1 VTDAPAAH
9 RTGSQR
15 IFANLGLLLSGKAGA
30 GVMSLGY
37 LIIAARTLGADDYG
51 VLILVHA
58 YVSLLGGIVAFSGWH
73 GLVRYGSAA
82 LQAGEHGRLLRIARF
97 MTLVEI
103 GFGLLAMLIAAALVP
118 LVGPHMGWPPNAMR
132 FAVPYTLAILATV
145 RSTPQGILQLAGRFD
160 LIGAHQ
166 LVSPGVRLIG
176 CLIVWWTGG
185 GLLSFLLVWLLA
197 ALSEWAA
204 MWILGLWV
212 LRSMRLSEP
221 LIGGIAGT
229 LSENAGLLRFIATTN
244 VDLTLG
250 ELAPKLSPLTVG
262 WMLGPASA
270 GLYALAQ
277 RASVVLQQP
286 ALMLGQASYA
296 VMAKLLA
303 EHDFAGFRR
312 SVWVSTATAIL
323 IALPIAVLIGIFASE
338 ILHLLGGKSFGE
350 GATLL
355 VLLAI
360 ARGLALGSPALSSAL
375 IALGFPS
382 RSIAVN
388 LTTNL
393 VLYPLLPAMVLM
405 FGLDGA
411 GWNALLQ
418 SVVATV
424 ALALFVSS
432 SLRRQHGARRE

>member
-1 VTDAPAAH
+1 MNVSAPPLSGP
-9 RTGSQR
+9 RR

-37 LIIAARTLGADDYG
+37 LVIAARTLGADDYG

-58 YVSLLGGIVAFSGWH
+58 YVTLLGGIVAFSGWH

-82 LQAGEHGRLLRIARF
+82 LEAGEHGRLLRIVRF

-103 GFGLLAMLIAAALVP
+103 GFGVLAMLIAAALVP
-118 LVGPHMGWPPNAMR
+118 VVGPHMGWPPDAMR
-132 FAVPYTLAILATV
+132 FAVPYSLAILATV
-145 RSTPQGILQLAGRFD
+145 RSTPQGILQIAGRVD

-176 CLIVWWTGG
+176 CLAVWWAGG
-185 GLLSFLLVWLLA
+185 GLLAFLVVWLLA
-197 ALSEWAA
+197 ALAEWAA
-204 MWILGLWV
+204 MWILGLWA

-221 LIGGIAGT
+221 LIGGVAGT
-229 LSENAGLLRFIATTN
+229 LAENAGLLRFVATTN

-262 WMLGPASA
+262 WMLGPAAA

-303 EHDFAGFRR
+303 EHNLAGFRR
-312 SVWVSTATAIL
+312 SVWVSTAIAML
-323 IALPIAVLIGIFASE
+323 IALPVVVLIGIFASD
-338 ILHLLGGKSFGE
+338 ILALLGGKSFGD

-360 ARGLALGSPALSSAL
+360 ARAVALGSPALSSAL

-388 LTTNL
+388 LFANL
-393 VLYPLLPAMVLM
+393 LIYPLLPLMVLM

-411 GWNALLQ
+411 GWHALLQ
-418 SVVATV
+418 SAVATV
-424 ALALFVSS
+424 ALALFFRS
-432 SLRRQHGARRE
+432 SLGHRHTPRRG

>member
-1 VTDAPAAH
+1 
-9 RTGSQR
+9 
-15 IFANLGLLLSGKAGA
+15 
-30 GVMSLGY
+30 M
-37 LIIAARTLGADDYG
+37 
-51 VLILVHA
+51 
-58 YVSLLGGIVAFSGWH
+58 
-73 GLVRYGSAA
+73 
-82 LQAGEHGRLLRIARF
+82 
-97 MTLVEI
+97 
-103 GFGLLAMLIAAALVP
+103 
-118 LVGPHMGWPPNAMR
+118 
-132 FAVPYTLAILATV
+132 
-145 RSTPQGILQLAGRFD
+145 
-160 LIGAHQ
+160 
-166 LVSPGVRLIG
+166 RLIG

-185 GLLSFLLVWLLA
+185 GLLAFLVVWLLA
-197 ALSEWAA
+197 ALAEWAV

-221 LIGGIAGT
+221 MIGGVAGT
-229 LSENAGLLRFIATTN
+229 VAENAGLLRFIATTN

-262 WMLGPASA
+262 WMLGPAAA

-303 EHDFAGFRR
+303 EQDFAGFRR

-323 IALPIAVLIGIFASE
+323 IALPVAAIIGIFASP
-338 ILHLLGGKSFGE
+338 ILHLLGGKSFGN

-355 VLLAI
+355 VVLAI
-360 ARGLALGSPALSSAL
+360 ARAIALGSPALSSAL

-393 VLYPLLPAMVLM
+393 LLYPLLPAMVLM

-411 GWNALLQ
+411 GWNVLLQ
-418 SVVATV
+418 SAVATV
-424 ALALFVSS
+424 ALAFFFRS
-432 SLRRQHGARRE
+432 SLENRHTPRRA